1 MAVPAAAAAPAAQF
15 DLKCSGTTTTTTI
28 AGKETKPY
36 STAYRIDLAKK
47 KWCEGE
53 CKALHDIYS
62 VQPAEI
68 TLRYKNTDTFSE
80 RALTSDRIDR
90 ETGAHKV
97 TITLA
102 NPRSEAHTS
111 ELQSLMRIS
120 YAVFCL
126 KKKQY
131 KPHKITK

>member
-1 MAVPAAAAAPAAQF
+1 MIKKLSIFAALMAVPAAAAAPAAQF

-90 ETGAHKV
+90 KSTRLTPVTKAHLV
-97 TITLA
+97 CRL
-102 NPRSEAHTS
+102 
-111 ELQSLMRIS
+111 LLD
-120 YAVFCL
+120 
-126 KKKQY
+126 KKK
-131 KPHKITK
+131 

>member
-90 ETGAHKV
+90 E
-97 TITLA
+97 
-102 NPRSEAHTS
+102 RSEEHTS
-111 ELQSLMRIS
+111 ELQSLVRIS

-126 KKKQY
+126 KKKTSNTL
-131 KPHKITK
+131 TKSN

>member
-1 MAVPAAAAAPAAQF
+1 MIKKLSIFAALMAVPAAAAAPAAQF

-62 VQPAEI
+62 VQPPDI
-68 TLRYKNTDTFSE
+68 TLRYKKTDKLSS
-80 RALTSDRIDR
+80 RALTSDRIER
-90 ETGAHKV
+90 ETGENKV
-97 TITLA
+97 T
-102 NPRSEAHTS
+102 NPIAKSRNRTPTHI
-111 ELQSLMRIS
+111 L
-120 YAVFCL
+120 
-126 KKKQY
+126 
-131 KPHKITK
+131 P